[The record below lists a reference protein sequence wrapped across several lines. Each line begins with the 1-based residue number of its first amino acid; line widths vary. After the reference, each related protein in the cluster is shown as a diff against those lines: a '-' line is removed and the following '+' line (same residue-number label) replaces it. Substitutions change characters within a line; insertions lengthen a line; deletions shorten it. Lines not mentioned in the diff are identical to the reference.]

1 MVRRQT
7 SDCHALGRLFRQARD
22 SWELGA
28 GSVSHGGKDVRH
40 QTIRRQTFAR
50 LSHFIELMA
59 VSCFPCNRGSDLLR
73 RLRMECIMQVRM

>member
-7 SDCHALGRLFRQARD
+7 LDCHALGRLFCQARD

-40 QTIRRQTFAR
+40 QK
-50 LSHFIELMA
+50 
-59 VSCFPCNRGSDLLR
+59 SDACSAFVLR
-73 RLRMECIMQVRM
+73 REIAWSREPGAGSVAFSFFLFEAIAPKAEC

>member
-40 QTIRRQTFAR
+40 QK
-50 LSHFIELMA
+50 
-59 VSCFPCNRGSDLLR
+59 SDVR
-73 RLRMECIMQVRM
+73 RLLGFHTLSS